1 MSFYVKVDAY
11 MDNVDKAKKII
22 KKLVKE
28 GYIAYFAGGWVRD
41 FLMGH
46 PSSDIDIATDAPPQK
61 ILDLFSHTI
70 PVGIAFGVVIVV
82 MDGHPFEVSTFRR
95 DVDYDDGRKPNRI
108 ELSSPEEDAIRR
120 DFTINGM
127 FYDPLEEIVYDYV
140 KGKEDIRNGI
150 IRTIGDPFERFFED
164 RLRMIRAVRFAAKFG
179 FHIEGDTQQAII
191 DYANTLFPAV
201 AIERVWQELSKMAE
215 APRFDFALIELHRLG
230 LLPVMLPDLEGVHL
244 NDIKKRVSNFSFFP
258 RNTPPML
265 YLNEL
270 FPDASIEAMI
280 SIAQYLKTSIH
291 EMKVLEFVRRFRERI
306 QNDSM
311 SKREWVYFYGHPHSQ
326 LCVEIVAAGMEPK
339 IRESFFSRHEERK
352 QKFREHI
359 ERVEKKSPLVHG
371 EILKRHGIPQGKK
384 MGALLREAEDL
395 VIAND
400 LKDPEEVIALL
411 KSSKLWEKF

>member
-1 MSFYVKVDAY
+1 
-11 MDNVDKAKKII
+11 MDNVEKAKKII
-22 KKLVKE
+22 KKLVRE
-28 GYIAYFAGGWVRD
+28 GYTAYFAGGWVRD

-95 DVDYDDGRKPNRI
+95 DIDYDDGRKPNRI

-127 FYDPLEEIVYDYV
+127 FFDPLEEVVHDYV
-140 KGKEDIRNGI
+140 KGQEDIAYGI

-164 RLRMIRAVRFAAKFG
+164 RLRMIRAVRFAARFG
-179 FHIEGDTQQAII
+179 FHIDTDTQQAII

-201 AIERVWQELSKMAE
+201 AIERVWQELSKMAK

-244 NDIKKRVSNFSFFP
+244 NDIKKRVSNFSSFP
-258 RNTPPML
+258 LNTPPMV
-265 YLNEL
+265 YVNEL
-270 FPDASIEAMI
+270 FPGASLGQMLTLC
-280 SIAQYLKTSIH
+280 QYLRTSIH
-291 EMKVLEFVRRFRERI
+291 EMKVLEFIHHHRDKI
-306 QNDSM
+306 QVDSM
-311 SKREWVYFYGHPHSQ
+311 SKREWVYFYGHPDSR
-326 LCVEIVAAGMEPK
+326 LCIGIAGAGLEPK
-339 IRESFFSRHEERK
+339 MREIFYKQHEERK
-352 QKFREHI
+352 QKLREHV

-384 MGALLREAEDL
+384 MGILLKEAENL
-395 VIAND
+395 VINHD
-400 LKDPEEVIALL
+400 LKDSDEVIALL
-411 KSSKLWEKF
+411 KSSRLWEAQ